1 LKRESEEMK
10 HFTKKWSNELAC
22 FLETSAMSSLYKR
35 YNSLFVDNEDI
46 FFAIGKTKVI
56 KAPIPSS
63 LN

>member
-1 LKRESEEMK
+1 
-10 HFTKKWSNELAC
+10 
-22 FLETSAMSSLYKR
+22 MSSLYKR